1 MALQQLSTNFDMP
14 EGEQRR
20 VEFES
25 LDVIGRQ
32 HRSPFCLLA
41 FSYFPSYLDDVY
53 VVLIYSGS
61 CSPSV
66 AACLLLRLS
75 LSLSLAQT
83 FITGS
88 RHFLDAI
95 ITRQDAKA
103 LANGNGCNS

>member
-1 MALQQLSTNFDMP
+1 MIYLFIYFNIIIDTRSIN
-14 EGEQRR
+14 GRR

-66 AACLLLRLS
+66 AACLLLPIS
-75 LSLSLAQT
+75 LSLSLFGAD
-83 FITGS
+83 FHHRLS
-88 RHFLDAI
+88 SF
-95 ITRQDAKA
+95 
-103 LANGNGCNS
+103 S